1 MALGD
6 RLSDPQTQTRISKQH
21 PVGLWA
27 GDVDAD
33 GDEDS
38 GDGFTFRMKM
48 SSAEPWPLY
57 TDPVNKK

>member
-1 MALGD
+1 GD
-6 RLSDPQTQTRISKQH
+6 RLSDPQTQTRTSKQH
-21 PVGLWA
+21 RVSLWA

-48 SSAEPWPLY
+48 SSTEPWF
-57 TDPVNKK
+57 TQA